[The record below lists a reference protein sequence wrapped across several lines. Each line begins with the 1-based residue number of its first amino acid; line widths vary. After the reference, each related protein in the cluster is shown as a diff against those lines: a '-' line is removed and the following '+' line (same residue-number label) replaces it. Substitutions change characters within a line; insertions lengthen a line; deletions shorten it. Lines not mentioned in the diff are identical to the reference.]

1 MPTLN
6 EILAWLAAVP
16 TTAALIG
23 LATTSVFLII
33 VSDWRGS
40 ILALAAQYLLA
51 GLLLAR
57 VIRPEIAIIKT
68 LIGVMICVTF
78 YITARRAGLGRW
90 PLADEERPNRLIL
103 ALMMGVPFRT
113 MAALMALAL
122 AYTAAL
128 RITLSNVPIEVGF
141 AVFTLGLLGVFN
153 IALADEPLKGG
164 MGLLTVITGFEMFYS
179 SIEQSLTVVGFLGV
193 VNFMVALAISYQT
206 TVQATSNPEEEGLP

>member
-6 EILAWLAAVP
+6 EILARLAAVP
-16 TTAALIG
+16 TTVALLG
-23 LATTSVFLII
+23 LAATACFLII

-40 ILALAAQYLLA
+40 VFALAVQYLLA

-57 VIRPEIAIIKT
+57 VIRPEIAIIKA
-68 LIGVMICVTF
+68 LIGVMICVVF

-103 ALMMGVPFRT
+103 ALMLGVPFRI

-128 RITLSNVPIEVGF
+128 RITLSNVPIEIGF
-141 AVFTLGLLGVFN
+141 AVSTLGLLGMFN
-153 IALADEPLKGG
+153 IALADEPLKSG

-179 SIEQSLTVVGFLGV
+179 SVEQSLTVVGLLGV
-193 VNFMVALAISYQT
+193 VNFMVALAVSYLT
-206 TVQATSNPEEEGLP
+206 TAQAAPLPEEEGLL